1 MQFEVGQKAGDYEF
15 LEVVESGATGVTYRV
30 RNSLA
35 DRLELL
41 KVLPRD
47 LQEDPERVE
56 RFLREAK
63 IHARLHHPNI
73 AAFYNATHVDD
84 QLVMTSELVEGTS
97 LAQRIATDSLSL
109 AQAAKYFEQALAALS
124 YAHQEGVVH
133 RDLTPA
139 RLMITPND
147 GVKVTG
153 FGLAKKP
160 ADPTLT
166 QPGIVMGSM
175 HYMSPEQVKGSSELD
190 RRSDIY
196 SLGVVLYEAVT
207 GRKPFDAK
215 SDFEVFMAHVNQEPP
230 PPSSVRAGIPPEV
243 DQIVRTAMAKQP
255 ADRFQTAE
263 DFRGSLGKLQG
274 VLAGPSAGSAS
285 RNQQGEPR
293 SETAPAGGNPTSW
306 HAGPADRDA
315 DSAARPAGAGAY
327 PETPPAATGEAAA
340 RQTEIS
346 ASRQTPT
353 FQPRFDRSPETAP
366 RTDPATPFA
375 DPAARGN
382 DLFSRGFAPESAG
395 EYRPDSAAPRPETH
409 GEFGR
414 PATSPAQPLHDK
426 WPDEDVAEAPRG
438 VPLLL
443 RSTEELPGSQ
453 GSADASSPQRRRQPA
468 PAPLDDQ
475 TFAGWT
481 TKDVLAVGA
490 LTFVIVAAV
499 FFAMLTFLN
508 R

>member
-1 MQFEVGQKAGDYEF
+1 MRFEVGQQAGDYEF
-15 LEVVESGATGVTYRV
+15 LEVVESSTTGVTYRV
-30 RNSLA
+30 RNTLA
-35 DRLELL
+35 DRQELL
-41 KVLPRD
+41 KVLSRD
-47 LQEDPERVE
+47 LQEDSECVE

-73 AAFYNATHVDD
+73 AAFYNATRVED

-97 LAQRIATDSLSL
+97 LAQRIASGSLSL
-109 AQAAKYFEQALAALS
+109 EQAAKYFEQALAALS

-255 ADRFQTAE
+255 SDRFQTAE
-263 DFRGSLGKLQG
+263 EFRGSLGKLQG
-274 VLAGPSAGSAS
+274 VLADPSAAS
-285 RNQQGEPR
+285 YAPKNLNGEPQR
-293 SETAPAGGNPTSW
+293 ET
-306 HAGPADRDA
+306 
-315 DSAARPAGAGAY
+315 
-327 PETPPAATGEAAA
+327 
-340 RQTEIS
+340 
-346 ASRQTPT
+346 
-353 FQPRFDRSPETAP
+353 
-366 RTDPATPFA
+366 
-375 DPAARGN
+375 
-382 DLFSRGFAPESAG
+382 
-395 EYRPDSAAPRPETH
+395 AAPRVNPVPSS
-409 GEFGR
+409 GAIAVGR
-414 PATSPAQPLHDK
+414 YPQ
-426 WPDEDVAEAPRG
+426 WPDESDT
-438 VPLLL
+438 
-443 RSTEELPGSQ
+443 RSTHWWRGRWRQYKGRP
-453 GSADASSPQRRRQPA
+453 DPQR
-468 PAPLDDQ
+468 
-475 TFAGWT
+475 
-481 TKDVLAVGA
+481 AVWR
-490 LTFVIVAAV
+490 
-499 FFAMLTFLN
+499 N
-508 R
+508 

>member
-97 LAQRIATDSLSL
+97 LAQRIASGSLSIE
-109 AQAAKYFEQALAALS
+109 QAAKYFEQALAALS

-255 ADRFQTAE
+255 SDRFQTAE
-263 DFRGSLGKLQG
+263 EFRGSLGKLQG
-274 VLAGPSAGSAS
+274 VLADPSAGSSAPK
-285 RNQQGEPR
+285 NLNGEPQR
-293 SETAPAGGNPTSW
+293 ETAAPHVNPAPSS
-306 HAGPADRDA
+306 AVPADADA
-315 DSAARPAGAGAY
+315 FPAAPPAERGADREAPSDPIRESAAW
-327 PETPPAATGEAAA
+327 
-340 RQTEIS
+340 QSEIS
-346 ASRQTPT
+346 SSRQTPA
-353 FQPRFDRSPETAP
+353 FQPRFDRSETAP
-366 RTDPATPFA
+366 RTEPAIPSSERA
-375 DPAARGN
+375 GN
-382 DLFSRGFAPESAG
+382 DLFLRGVAPESAG
-395 EYRPDSAAPRPETH
+395 GGRRADSEAWRAGTR
-409 GEFGR
+409 GEFG
-414 PATSPAQPLHDK
+414 SPAPSAPAQSFDDT
-426 WPDEDVAEAPRG
+426 WPDEETAEEPRD

-443 RSTEELPGSQ
+443 RSTDELPGSQ
-453 GSADASSPQRRRQPA
+453 GHPDASSPQRRRQPA
-468 PAPLDDQ
+468 PPADQ

>member
-1 MQFEVGQKAGDYEF
+1 MRFEIGQQAGDYEF

-30 RNSLA
+30 RNTLA
-35 DRLELL
+35 DRQELL

-73 AAFYNATHVDD
+73 AAFYNATRVDN

-97 LAQRIATDSLSL
+97 LDQRIASGSLSL
-109 AQAAKYFEQALAALS
+109 EQATTYFEQALAALS
-124 YAHQEGVVH
+124 YAHQEGIVH
-133 RDLTPA
+133 RD
-139 RLMITPND
+139 ITPGHLVITPD
-147 GVKVTG
+147 DRVKVTG

-160 ADPTLT
+160 TDPQLT

-207 GRKPFDAK
+207 GKRPFDAK
-215 SDFEVFMAHVNQEPP
+215 SDFEVFMAHVNEQPP
-230 PPSSVRAGIPPEV
+230 VPSGVRAGIPREI
-243 DQIVRTAMAKQP
+243 DQIVLTAMAKQP
-255 ADRFQTAE
+255 SDRFQTAD
-263 DFRGSLGKLQG
+263 DFRGSLGKLRA
-274 VLAGPSAGSAS
+274 VLASPGAKPSIAEAPSSAQQPGTPSATTRFETPEMQAPPSSATAEPAARPGAQSATPLDTEPPASGSAGQPLSVPGQPYFERSQDSGPGADWVVPGRDQTAPDGGSAS
-285 RNQQGEPR
+285 EGAAVETGARR
-293 SETAPAGGNPTSW
+293 YSASETEPIAGPQSELERPAPA
-306 HAGPADRDA
+306 PAP
-315 DSAARPAGAGAY
+315 S
-327 PETPPAATGEAAA
+327 
-340 RQTEIS
+340 
-346 ASRQTPT
+346 
-353 FQPRFDRSPETAP
+353 FDDTWPDDEPSDETAEP
-366 RTDPATPFA
+366 HR
-375 DPAARGN
+375 
-382 DLFSRGFAPESAG
+382 E
-395 EYRPDSAAPRPETH
+395 
-409 GEFGR
+409 
-414 PATSPAQPLHDK
+414 
-426 WPDEDVAEAPRG
+426 

-443 RSTEELPGSQ
+443 RSTDEPGATQ
-453 GSADASSPQRRRQPA
+453 ETPRETGQRRQDPA
-468 PAPLDDQ
+468 QAWLGDQ

>member
-47 LQEDPERVE
+47 LQEDSERVE

-73 AAFYNATHVDD
+73 AAFYNATHLDD

-97 LAQRIATDSLSL
+97 LAQRIASGSLSL
-109 AQAAKYFEQALAALS
+109 EQAAKYFEQALAALS

-133 RDLTPA
+133 RDITPG

-160 ADPTLT
+160 ADPQLT

-230 PPSSVRAGIPPEV
+230 PPSSVRAGIPPEM
-243 DQIVRTAMAKQP
+243 DQIIRTAMAKQP

-274 VLAGPSAGSAS
+274 VLAGP
-285 RNQQGEPR
+285 
-293 SETAPAGGNPTSW
+293 PAGPSAAEARTTVPQRDTVDPWGSPPPSSGASPGVADPR
-306 HAGPADRDA
+306 AGLRDA
-315 DSAARPAGAGAY
+315 
-327 PETPPAATGEAAA
+327 ATESEAS
-340 RQTEIS
+340 QPEIS
-346 ASRQTPT
+346 SSRQTPIP
-353 FQPRFDRSPETAP
+353 FQPRFERSHEPASPRPEHGI
-366 RTDPATPFA
+366 
-375 DPAARGN
+375 PAAEPAAQSRE
-382 DLFSRGFAPESAG
+382 LFSRGVTPEPAG
-395 EYRPDSAAPRPETH
+395 QEYRSALAAPRAEPHAELA
-409 GEFGR
+409 R
-414 PATSPAQPLHDK
+414 SAPAQPFHDT
-426 WPDEDVAEAPRG
+426 WPDEEVAESPRG

-443 RSTEELPGSQ
+443 RSTEESPSSQ
-453 GSADASSPQRRRQPA
+453 ASPAVTSPQRRREPA
-468 PAPLDDQ
+468 PEPLGDQ